1 MRVLAV
7 DLGTKRIGVAV
18 SDSSGT
24 IASPLIVLQ
33 RSQSRRIDHERIRD
47 LVRDEEAVLVVVG
60 LPLSMDGS
68 MGKAAKAAIR
78 EARAL
83 ASVVLVPVETFDER
97 RTTVTADSILI
108 ERGMK
113 APARRQ
119 IIDKVAAA
127 VILQTWL
134 DGRSRREDL
143 H

>member
-143 H
+143 R

>member
-1 MRVLAV
+1 MRVLAL

-24 IASPLIVLQ
+24 IASPLVVLQ
-33 RSQSRRIDHERIRD
+33 RGHSRRIDHERIRD
-47 LVRDEEAVLVVVG
+47 LVREEEAVLVVVG

-68 MGKAAKAAIR
+68 IGKAAEAAIR

-83 ASVVLVPVETFDER
+83 ASVVPVPVETFDER
-97 RTTVTADSILI
+97 RTTVTADSMLI

-134 DGRSRREDL
+134 DGRSIREDPR
-143 H
+143 

>member
-18 SDSSGT
+18 SDSSAT

-33 RSQSRRIDHERIRD
+33 RSHSRRIDHERIRD

-134 DGRSRREDL
+134 DGRSGREDL
-143 H
+143 R